1 MTELGVAIG
10 ESIGVRVQPKPAA
23 AVHGGSINECLR
35 WESDAGP
42 MFVKVASAASR
53 GMFEAEAAGLEEL
66 RRAWRRY
73 CEVIA
78 ELDETTAQFEALRR
92 V

>member
-1 MTELGVAIG
+1 MSASEQQRA
-10 ESIGVRVQPKPAA
+10 P
-23 AVHGGSINECLR
+23 
-35 WESDAGP
+35 WFDAG
-42 MFVKVASAASR
+42 FWKRLDELEGRHQQAQAENYSARR
-53 GMFEAEAAGLEEL
+53 GLGRLSPGEHEEW

>member
-1 MTELGVAIG
+1 MSASEQQ
-10 ESIGVRVQPKPAA
+10 RAA
-23 AVHGGSINECLR
+23 WL
-35 WESDAGP
+35 DAG
-42 MFVKVASAASR
+42 FWERLDELQGRHQQAQ
-53 GMFEAEAAGLEEL
+53 AEHDLARRRLDRLSPGELEGL